1 MNERQ
6 KNASIEAILDQG
18 LIRPVTARRH
28 ISNMLRELGLRFIFW
43 DTGYGLFFAALSLG
57 FASALFI
64 LAPAEYGASA
74 AVTIAPLLL
83 LLAVSF
89 AETAERVGA
98 LYEIKQTCRYTTRQ
112 IAALRMMVY
121 SAAGA
126 VFTAP
131 VAYFGAQGEFGFLSL
146 FSLCLAALFACS
158 ALSISLLHRT
168 RNGWI
173 PASLTALWLLGN
185 LALMFAAGAKWEH
198 LLRSVPAGAA
208 IAFAAVCAALFVWQL
223 SKMLRE
229 VKSYVIA

>member
-6 KNASIEAILDQG
+6 KNASIEVILDQG
-18 LIRPVTARRH
+18 LIKPVTAGRH
-28 ISNMLRELGLRFIFW
+28 VSNMLRELGLRFIFW
-43 DTGYGLFFAALSLG
+43 DTGYPLFFAALSLG
-57 FASALFI
+57 LASALFI

-83 LLAVSF
+83 LFAVSF
-89 AETAERVGA
+89 AETAERFGD
-98 LYEIKQTCRYTTRQ
+98 LYEIKQTCRYTIRQ
-112 IAALRMMVY
+112 IAALRMMAY
-121 SAAGA
+121 SAVGT

-131 VAYFGAQGEFGFLSL
+131 IAYVGMQGEFGFLSL
-146 FSLCLAALFACS
+146 FSLCLAALFAC
-158 ALSISLLHRT
+158 AAFSISLLHRT

-185 LALMFAAGAKWEH
+185 IALMFTAGERWEH

-208 IAFAAVCAALFVWQL
+208 LAFAAVCAALFVRQL